1 MGRQSISEDQIAYM
15 KLNNSGNVGDIIEE
29 EVEDIVLRT
38 SKKTSEE
45 IQYNR
50 NIINGSEVSRHTST
64 K

>member
-1 MGRQSISEDQIAYM
+1 M